1 MEILKLTNVTKSFGA
16 RMVVKDLSLSV
27 EEHSI
32 YGFIGKNGAGKTT
45 TMKLIL
51 GLLKPDSGEIRVCG
65 ETVTYGNT
73 KTNRFIGYLPDVP
86 EFYGYMKPSE
96 YLELCGGISGM
107 EKEAVHRRSEELLQM
122 VGLSGE
128 DRRIS
133 GFSRGMKQRLG
144 IAQAL
149 LGKPRL
155 FICDEPTSALD
166 PLGRRD
172 ILDILKQ
179 VSAHTTVLFSTH
191 VLADVERICDH
202 VGLLDGGRLILDGEL
217 ERLREQERRDS
228 VSVEVMPEYDHM
240 EELKA
245 AFKELPVVTDVLL
258 KEHHLTVQLR
268 NAAGAGSQ
276 IIKYL
281 TDHQVPVRKYEVEEP
296 TLENLFMEA
305 VEE

>member
-1 MEILKLTNVTKSFGA
+1 MPA
-16 RMVVKDLSLSV
+16 RQ
-27 EEHSI
+27 
-32 YGFIGKNGAGKTT
+32 AG
-45 TMKLIL
+45 
-51 GLLKPDSGEIRVCG
+51 S
-65 ETVTYGNT
+65 
-73 KTNRFIGYLPDVP
+73 
-86 EFYGYMKPSE
+86 
-96 YLELCGGISGM
+96 
-107 EKEAVHRRSEELLQM
+107 
-122 VGLSGE
+122 
-128 DRRIS
+128 
-133 GFSRGMKQRLG
+133 
-144 IAQAL
+144 
-149 LGKPRL
+149 
-155 FICDEPTSALD
+155 TSALD

>member
-1 MEILKLTNVTKSFGA
+1 MEILKLTNVTKSFGT
-16 RMVVKDLSLSV
+16 RTVIQDLSLSV

-65 ETVTYGNT
+65 ETVAYGNT

-86 EFYGYMKPSE
+86 EFYAYMKPSE

-107 EKEAVHRRSEELLQM
+107 AKKAVRKRSEELLQL
-122 VGLSGE
+122 VGLSDE
-128 DRRIS
+128 DRRVS

-149 LGKPRL
+149 LGEPRL

-191 VLADVERICDH
+191 LLADVERICDH

-228 VSVEVMPEYDHM
+228 LSIEIMPEYEHM
-240 EELKA
+240 EELKT

-258 KEHHLTVQLR
+258 KDRHLTIQLR
-268 NAAGAGSQ
+268 NTAGAGNQ

-281 TDHQVPVRKYEVEEP
+281 TDHQVPIRKYEVEEP